1 MKTKGDGGRNKMI
14 GDNIK
19 VALASGA
26 GIGNWI
32 LQIDVLLKIS
42 ISVATLF
49 YIVLKCRE
57 LWNKQK

>member
-1 MKTKGDGGRNKMI
+1 MRHDTML

-19 VALASGA
+19 VAVASGT

-49 YIVLKCRE
+49 YIILKCCE
-57 LWNKQK
+57 LWNKQRK